1 MSACCDDPGRD
12 AAYGVAHGAA
22 YRRILWIVLGINIL
36 GFAVE
41 AVAGVI
47 GRSAALHADAL
58 DFLGDSANYAIAL
71 FVLARSIRWRA
82 GSALIKGFAMLGFG
96 LWVAGETAY
105 RAFVLD
111 VPSAAIM
118 GSVGLFALAANVA
131 SAFLLYRYREGDSN
145 MRAVWLCS
153 RNDAI
158 GNVAVLAAAAFV
170 GVTATRWPDLGVA
183 AVMAGLAV
191 TAAFQI
197 IHHARSDLRAGA
209 VAA

>member
-1 MSACCDDPGRD
+1 MSASCCDHGRGP
-12 AAYGVAHGAA
+12 AATGAA
-22 YRRILWIVLGINIL
+22 YRRILWIVLGINVL

-71 FVLARSIRWRA
+71 FVLARSVAWRA
-82 GSALIKGFAMLGFG
+82 GSALIKGLVMLGFG
-96 LWVAGETAY
+96 LWVAGEAVY
-105 RAFVLD
+105 RAFVVD
-111 VPSAAIM
+111 VPSAAVM
-118 GSVGLFALAANVA
+118 ASVGLFALAANVL

-158 GNVAVLAAAAFV
+158 GNVAVLVAAAFV
-170 GVTATRWPDLGVA
+170 GATATRWPDLAVA
-183 AVMAGLAV
+183 AVMAALAV

-197 IHHARSDLRAGA
+197 IRHARSDLRAGA